1 MYKKNKKNPHVYSVH
16 ASFLTR
22 FFFHFSL
29 YIRNFPFL
37 FIPCCH
43 TPVNTCAVRVCKS
56 GLTNCLISIYS
67 GIPKKKIAPAMFQ
80 MSLGYER
87 MLEKTTTIEL
97 SMRTT
102 REQILRLS

>member
-1 MYKKNKKNPHVYSVH
+1 
-16 ASFLTR
+16 
-22 FFFHFSL
+22 
-29 YIRNFPFL
+29 
-37 FIPCCH
+37 
-43 TPVNTCAVRVCKS
+43 
-56 GLTNCLISIYS
+56 
-67 GIPKKKIAPAMFQ
+67 MFQ